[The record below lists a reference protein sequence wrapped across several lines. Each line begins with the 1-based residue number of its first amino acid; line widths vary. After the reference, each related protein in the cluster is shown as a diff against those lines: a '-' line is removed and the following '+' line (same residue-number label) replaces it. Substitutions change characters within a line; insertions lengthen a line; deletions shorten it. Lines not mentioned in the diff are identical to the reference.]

1 MFSVCRRLKSRV
13 MVLESIQ
20 SFLNTVLQ
28 SDAMPGVKSLFT
40 AEINEAVILQVT
52 CEEMIVVACRA
63 SLVRLLLHSAVP
75 HLHPAW
81 FTAKL
86 WDNSQRS
93 SLKAVCNLLPCWVQC
108 HIHHHSPLFV
118 SYNGHAKHVIYKN
131 KLFSPLPSNLLIL
144 PYFLPFCACF
154 LTGLP
159 KLISTTPFQVSW
171 RCWWRI

>member
-75 HLHPAW
+75 HLHPA
-81 FTAKL
+81 
-86 WDNSQRS
+86 
-93 SLKAVCNLLPCWVQC
+93 
-108 HIHHHSPLFV
+108 
-118 SYNGHAKHVIYKN
+118 
-131 KLFSPLPSNLLIL
+131 
-144 PYFLPFCACF
+144 
-154 LTGLP
+154 
-159 KLISTTPFQVSW
+159 
-171 RCWWRI
+171 